1 MQVAVRCLRARRA
14 LFMMLAFAASHA
26 PAAHAQVVADPDFW
40 KQTAERQDTVNRL
53 IYSQSPQT
61 IPPSYDPVR
70 EAEEIL
76 RQQQRTLPASKPEV
90 PSLWRQVRTITVRS
104 ALSTAP
110 RALGV
115 IGLAAGT
122 FELGWKMGSGI
133 NAKFLRIGLPDPPA
147 PKTSP
152 AQGTLVF
159 KNQGFTSSLNNAPLP
174 ADGWL
179 LHWWYGNS
187 QYTSVNLSHG
197 WGHACAY
204 LTGPPADFNVL
215 PGFATVGWCE
225 LPPVPVESYWLEEN
239 ALEAAGPIEDYTGQP
254 YTKST
259 GAPTPPPQATVE
271 QSIENELAKPENG
284 LLRQWLNYELG
295 SPGERDPVGG
305 GVNVPQPAVAPGE
318 GAETFVEELEE
329 LGLTNIKVKVLSNPD
344 FDPAYNEGAVV
355 RVSPAPGTHVVPGTE
370 IEVTANRTAERP
382 NNGECDRGA
391 HQELSLPPETT
402 EFSLKDT
409 FSGRD
414 PDQGMAATDVPFRWG
429 TLAWG
434 YRHVVNEHGWDND
447 RDRSDTQ
454 AALYD
459 PTPEPDDPG
468 SHRFYF
474 FYLGPNRIPCTRRVV
489 ARFDVLD
496 GEPAKRGIITSF
508 AHPGWYRK
516 SDFP

>member
-1 MQVAVRCLRARRA
+1 MHVAVGCARARRA
-14 LFMMLAFAASHA
+14 LFTMFVCAAFAASHA
-26 PAAHAQVVADPDFW
+26 SAAHAQVVADPDFW
-40 KQTAERQDTVNRL
+40 KQTAERQDTVSRL

-76 RQQQRTLPASKPEV
+76 RQQQRALPASNPEA

-152 AQGTLVF
+152 AEGTLVF

-215 PGFATVGWCE
+215 PGFATLGWCE

-271 QSIENELAKPENG
+271 QSIDDELAKPENS
-284 LLRQWLNYELG
+284 LLRQWLNYKLG
-295 SPGERDPVGG
+295 SPNEEDPLGIGPPNASIEFPDFEEHWETHWQEFPEYGDAWEYWQGAVEIIERGDRS
-305 GVNVPQPAVAPGE
+305 PAGGE
-318 GAETFVEELEE
+318 GVQRCERTDGSFVYWDIQKATFV
-329 LGLTNIKVKVLSNPD
+329 
-344 FDPAYNEGAVV
+344 VV
-355 RVSPAPGTHVVPGTE
+355 RDGK
-370 IEVTANRTAERP
+370 IETY
-382 NNGECDRGA
+382 
-391 HQELSLPPETT
+391 
-402 EFSLKDT
+402 FK
-409 FSGRD
+409 
-414 PDQGMAATDVPFRWG
+414 
-429 TLAWG
+429 
-434 YRHVVNEHGWDND
+434 
-447 RDRSDTQ
+447 
-454 AALYD
+454 
-459 PTPEPDDPG
+459 PDDADA
-468 SHRFYF
+468 YW
-474 FYLGPNRIPCTRRVV
+474 
-489 ARFDVLD
+489 LD
-496 GEPAKRGIITSF
+496 NCP
-508 AHPGWYRK
+508 
-516 SDFP
+516 